1 MSTIWTPSGEHTPDD
16 EAVAAPPPGPDTT
29 EAEPDAAE
37 PDAAERAAAEE
48 EMARVAA
55 ELLGTPVD
63 DIIANHA
70 IGLWQLAVLHIS
82 QEDPDLV
89 AAQLAI
95 DALGQLVEGLGE
107 RLGESSA
114 PLADALAQLRVAY
127 VQRNQQSE
135 S

>member
-16 EAVAAPPPGPDTT
+16 EAVAAPPPGP
-29 EAEPDAAE
+29 EPDAAE

>member
-29 EAEPDAAE
+29 EAE